1 MALAPDNAPWY
12 RRFRMLLGIYL
23 IAMTFGV
30 REFVLSRT
38 RPAVDPET
46 QEWSRMA
53 EVVARINP
61 SDVDTDYLL
70 ALEALKAGDEQG
82 FQQHVETA
90 LLDKHA
96 KHNDIILRAYAQHL
110 FTTNA
115 DYRQVNEW
123 LNRWR
128 TNHPAS
134 GEGFEIPL
142 AAGPSGPAD
151 DVALQREFDSI
162 DWLLRYQMIP
172 PAGDGSSQWRVMV
185 YFRPAREIDIRQAV
199 AAVSILALPPS
210 QRGQFRVTCLSLEN
224 CQRVPR

>member
-12 RRFRMLLGIYL
+12 RRFRMLLGIYV
-23 IAMTFGV
+23 IAMAFGV
-30 REFVLSRT
+30 REFVLAKT

-61 SDVDTDYLL
+61 GDADTDYLL
-70 ALEALKAGDEQG
+70 ALEALKAGDEEG
-82 FQQHVETA
+82 FQRYIETA

-128 TNHPAS
+128 VNHPAS

-142 AAGPSGPAD
+142 GSGPAGPAD
-151 DVALQREFDSI
+151 EVALQREFDAI
-162 DWLLRYQMIP
+162 DWLLRYQLIP
-172 PAGDGSSQWRVMV
+172 PGGDLSPQWRVVV
-185 YFRPAREIDIRQAV
+185 YFRPAMEIDIREAV
-199 AAVSILALPPS
+199 AAVSILALPPA